1 MGNTSDEL
9 LPTGS
14 RSQPF
19 GLARAGCRPR
29 HELRQLDVGDCRW
42 RFVLTDGDT
51 VTVRFDDRGYR
62 NLSVAA
68 VVERGLLHVTRR

>member
-14 RSQPF
+14 RSQPLR
-19 GLARAGCRPR
+19 LARAGSRPR